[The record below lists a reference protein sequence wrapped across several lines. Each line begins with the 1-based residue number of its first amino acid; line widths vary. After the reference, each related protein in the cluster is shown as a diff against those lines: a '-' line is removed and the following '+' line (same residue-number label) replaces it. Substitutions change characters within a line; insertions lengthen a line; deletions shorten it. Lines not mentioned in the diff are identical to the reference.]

1 MEAPTL
7 DRRLV
12 AILAADVEG
21 YSRLM
26 ALDEEAALATLSAH
40 RAIADELIVDFHGR
54 IANTAGDSV
63 LAEFARVVDAVRC
76 AIETQGKI
84 AAANAEL
91 PEARRMLFRI
101 GINVGDV
108 MVKNGDIF
116 GDGVNVAAR
125 LQTLAEP
132 GGICV
137 SRGVRDNIRHL
148 AGFSF
153 EDLGEQIVKNIARPV
168 RAFRVRINQEAAA
181 EAPEDTAPPQP
192 PGIPTDPPDSTALD
206 LAMWETVSDSGDVE
220 GFLHYLQRFPEGEFA
235 EIARDRITA
244 LSQAPPQTPQVVAP
258 AVDADTAVEL
268 SFWESV
274 RVGDNP
280 DMYEAYLE
288 KYPNGEFV
296 PLAKVRLEELRQ

>member
-63 LAEFARVVDAVRC
+63 LAEFASVVDAVRC
-76 AIETQGKI
+76 AIETQRKI

-220 GFLHYLQRFPEGEFA
+220 GFLHL
-235 EIARDRITA
+235 
-244 LSQAPPQTPQVVAP
+244 P
-258 AVDADTAVEL
+258 AAF
-268 SFWESV
+268 SGG
-274 RVGDNP
+274 RVC
-280 DMYEAYLE
+280 
-288 KYPNGEFV
+288 
-296 PLAKVRLEELRQ
+296 